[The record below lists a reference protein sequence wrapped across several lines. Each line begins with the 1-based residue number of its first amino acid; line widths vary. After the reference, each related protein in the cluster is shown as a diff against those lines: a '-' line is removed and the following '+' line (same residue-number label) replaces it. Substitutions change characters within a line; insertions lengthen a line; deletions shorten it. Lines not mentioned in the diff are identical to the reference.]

1 MVCLNVT
8 IMKEK
13 KEYYQVNEI
22 CKLKNMT
29 ARNVRAIIAKLD
41 VDKNDFMVRKAKDG
55 VWEIHHLMLPR
66 FDRQRKKD
74 DNYFALTIDPACDLS
89 DKDINSIM
97 GYVFTTTGDP
107 NLEINYV
114 VQPKIANGRNH
125 IHAYVKT
132 KQKRKLIS
140 AIKMSFSNSS
150 YKLTDIFDLKGWV
163 EYITRTGAQIITL
176 G

>member
-1 MVCLNVT
+1 MVCLNIT

-41 VDKNDFMVRKAKDG
+41 IDKSDYMVRKAKDG
-55 VWEIHHLMLPR
+55 VWEIHHLMLPM
-66 FDRQRKKD
+66 FGRQRKKD
-74 DNYFALTIDPACDLS
+74 NNYFALTIDPVCDLS
-89 DKDINSIM
+89 EKDINSIM
-97 GYVFTTTGDP
+97 DYVFTAAGEP

-114 VQPKIANGRNH
+114 VHTKIANGRNH
-125 IHAYVKT
+125 IHAYVIT
-132 KQKRKLIS
+132 NQKRKLLS
-140 AIKMSFSNSS
+140 AINLSFSNSS

-176 G
+176 N

>member
-1 MVCLNVT
+1 M
-8 IMKEK
+8 EPK

-41 VDKNDFMVRKAKDG
+41 VDKSDYMVRKAKDG

-74 DNYFALTIDPACDLS
+74 DNYFALTIDPVCDLS

-114 VQPKIANGRNH
+114 VHTKIANGRNH
-125 IHAYVKT
+125 IHAYVIT
-132 KQKRKLIS
+132 NQKRKLLS
-140 AIKMSFSNSS
+140 AINLSFSNSS
-150 YKLTDIFDLKGWV
+150 YKLTDIFDLKGWI
-163 EYITRTGAQIITL
+163 EYITRTGAKIITL
-176 G
+176 RKK